1 MQVDYSSNPQNT
13 CSDPKPDKLSKRR
26 ELTRCEKAIRR
37 YEQSSL
43 EAGAALKQVAD
54 EELFKLEGHDSLK
67 AYVEATCTFDW
78 RRAQQLV
85 RGAESLEILQAAG
98 VENLPT
104 NEAQVRP
111 FAGFERAKQVETW
124 EKSLAATEGKK
135 SPSKRDVQ
143 EVADVVSGKTA
154 RRASDLTKEW
164 SREAVRALARFDL
177 DLRRNVAERVNADV
191 ARALAMPESERD
203 DLDTAAASGVTKELV
218 VTHIEAYTAE
228 VAESGLTHAPD
239 LTAEAA
245 DAVSRAQVT
254 YLNDADEAVADEALA
269 DGDGPEEPGCDD
281 GCATDGG
288 CVTKKGATFL
298 TTREKAPLLV
308 EVPAIAVP
316 ASLKRHLAPE
326 AKSLIVEI
334 GELGRSWGSNAGDEK
349 MIEEIRL
356 AARESG
362 LRPEMNVTNELV
374 DWARHTSNPLTGCRH
389 SCADVFC
396 YAYSIANRLFAQRF
410 TPTLYPGR
418 LDHLANTEPPKVE
431 GLDRE
436 TALRERSVFMVSMG
450 DLFGNWVPAWYV
462 DLVLEEVEKHPEWF
476 AFFLTKNPGR
486 LSGFTFPA
494 NSAVGMTITGED
506 KYLKCRDGGNTR
518 HQPTETE
525 QRTFYEHSAKA
536 LGATKGAA
544 FTWLSL
550 EPMRA
555 KVYTLQPFFDA
566 GVQMVAMGGQSK
578 TAVCP
583 AEQPDYW
590 NVVHVQQEIRKA
602 GVHLFEKDN
611 LRAQAKEIPFPLSF
625 LPGQGPNDDAEQQ
638 GDDR

>member
-1 MQVDYSSNPQNT
+1 MSESTLPTTTNGVANDAPPSNPNANT
-13 CSDPKPDKLSKRR
+13 CADPKPKSKRR
-26 ELTRCEKAIRR
+26 ELTRCEKVIRR

-43 EAGAALKQVAD
+43 EAGAALKKVDD

-85 RGAESLEILQAAG
+85 RGAESLEILRHAG
-98 VENLPT
+98 VESLPT

-111 FAGFERAKQVETW
+111 LTGFEPTKQVETW
-124 EKSLAATEGKK
+124 KKSVAASEAVGKK
-135 SPSKRDVQ
+135 SPSKQDVQ
-143 EVADVVSGKTA
+143 RVADDVSGKTA
-154 RRASDLTKEW
+154 RRASDLTKDW
-164 SREAVRALARFDL
+164 SREAVRALSRFDL
-177 DLRRNVAERVNADV
+177 DRRRSVAERVNADV
-191 ARALAMPESERD
+191 DRALAMPEAERD

-218 VTHIEAYTAE
+218 EIHIEAYIAE
-228 VAESGLTHAPD
+228 VTESGLTDAPD
-239 LTAEAA
+239 LTEEAA
-245 DAVSRAQVT
+245 DAVSRAQEP
-254 YLNDADEAVADEALA
+254 YLNDADEAPSDETPT
-269 DGDGPEEPGCDD
+269 DGEEPGCGE
-281 GCATDGG
+281 GCPPDTG
-288 CVTKKGATFL
+288 CVTKKGRTFL
-298 TTREKAPLLV
+298 GTREKAPLLV
-308 EVPAIAVP
+308 EVPAISVP
-316 ASLKRHLAPE
+316 ESLKRHLAPK

-334 GELGRSWGSNAGDEK
+334 GELSRSWGSDAGEEK

-356 AARESG
+356 AVRETKD
-362 LRPEMNVTNELV
+362 RPRMNVTNELV

-389 SCADVFC
+389 ACADVFC
-396 YAYSIANRLFAQRF
+396 YAYSIANHLFAQRF
-410 TPTLYPGR
+410 TPTLYPVR

-450 DLFGNWVPAWYV
+450 DLFGNWVPGWYV
-462 DLVLEEVEKHPEWF
+462 DLVLEEVRQHPEWF

-486 LSGFTFPA
+486 LNGFTFPA

-506 KYLKCRDGGNTR
+506 KYLKGCDGGYVR
-518 HQPTETE
+518 HQPTEKE
-525 QRTFYEHSAKA
+525 QRAFYDHKAKE
-536 LGATKGAA
+536 LGKVRGAA

-555 KVYTLQPFFDA
+555 EIYTLQPFFDA
-566 GVQMVAMGGQSK
+566 GVRMVAMGGQSK

-590 NVVHVQQEIRKA
+590 NVVHVQREIREA

-611 LRAQAKEIPFPLSF
+611 LHAQAKEIPFPDSF
-625 LPGQGPNDDAEQQ
+625 LQ
-638 GDDR
+638 